1 MRFSESLQCKCQHH
15 HKHHF
20 DPSFKLHRAFIILIT
35 RVQQGAIA
43 GYLDPRSKFQLH
55 CSTINLA
62 RQRLHHRLFHSSS
75 QSLGLTCMIS
85 HPSFLEFFVPPI
97 LDLHKSSCITKY
109 SFTAIFDSIVSS
121 RNFRNIIQVYKS
133 SSVVDLTRLGVA
145 SNVYASMSDHYTNEY
160 IFTQAKFP
168 PSSSLPFA
176 FSMSDLLVDIV
187 PCKIFSISH
196 FGNSS
201 VTLEAIC
208 FR

>member
-1 MRFSESLQCKCQHH
+1 MPGSSFRIPIALFNDQFSSTTSASQTVP
-15 HKHHF
+15 F
-20 DPSFKLHRAFIILIT
+20 
-35 RVQQGAIA
+35 QQ
-43 GYLDPRSKFQLH
+43 SKFGTNVHDL
-55 CSTINLA
+55 
-62 RQRLHHRLFHSSS
+62 SSKFS
-75 QSLGLTCMIS
+75 SIFRT
-85 HPSFLEFFVPPI
+85 PI

-109 SFTAIFDSIVSS
+109 SITAIFDSIVSS

-187 PCKIFSISH
+187 PCKIFSIRH

-208 FR
+208 FH